1 MTEIVLLKHI
11 LPKMKIENIITERG
25 YQDWPSF
32 DLVYEWEDIIA
43 DKLNIPLFFKNKHS
57 ENRFIRRIPFIK
69 YFLGPKQ
76 NSFIFE
82 MSPITRYHIW
92 NKKNIIPYII
102 DFYLQP
108 ELLKEFYIQYKK
120 NPIIFI
126 SSKEV
131 FLFLKQ
137 NCCPLNIIHLPLSIP
152 DKYKITEQTIFDK
165 EYDLVMAG
173 RQNPILEKYAFKYA
187 ELHKDF
193 KFVYRKLE
201 GKRFLYYTSENK
213 CLGDI
218 NTREKYIQIM
228 KKSKCGLYSTPG
240 IDGGE
245 QRTNG
250 FNQVTPRFLEL
261 LACGCHVIA
270 RYKENADTDFY
281 KLKEFSHS
289 INTYEEFEK
298 EMDLIRNKPINLNKY
313 VEYLSQHYTS
323 TRIVKLKQIV
333 EKI

>member
-1 MTEIVLLKHI
+1 
-11 LPKMKIENIITERG
+11 MKIEKIITERG

-43 DKLNIPLFFKNKHS
+43 DKLNIPLYLKNKFS
-57 ENRFIRRIPFIK
+57 TNRFIKRIPFIK
-69 YFLGPKQ
+69 YLLCPKQ

-82 MSPITRYHIW
+82 MSPMTKYHIW

-102 DFYLQP
+102 DFYLKP
-108 ELLKEFYIQYKK
+108 EQLNEFYIQYKK

-137 NCCPLNIIHLPLSIP
+137 QNCPLNIIHLPLSIS
-152 DKYKITEQTIFDK
+152 DKYRITEQTILNK
-165 EYDLVMAG
+165 KYDLVMVG
-173 RQNPILEKYAFKYA
+173 RQNPVLEEYALKYAK
-187 ELHKDF
+187 LHKDF

-201 GKRFLYYTSENK
+201 GKRFLYYTSDNE

-218 NTREKYIQIM
+218 NTRDKYMQLM

-270 RYKENADTDFY
+270 RYKENSDTDFY
-281 KLKEFSHS
+281 QLKDFSPS
-289 INTYEEFEK
+289 IKNYEEFEK
-298 EMDLIRNKPINLNKY
+298 AMDSIRTKTIDLDKY
-313 VEYLSQHYTS
+313 VKYLSQHYTS
-323 TRIVKLKQIV
+323 NRVTILKQII